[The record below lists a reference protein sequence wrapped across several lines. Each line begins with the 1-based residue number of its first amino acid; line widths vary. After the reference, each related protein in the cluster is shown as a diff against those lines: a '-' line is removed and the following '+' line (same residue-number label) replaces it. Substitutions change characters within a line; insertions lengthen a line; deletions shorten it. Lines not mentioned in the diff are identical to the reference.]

1 MFFTIMIYAYA
12 TILVIGS
19 LFKLPKAKKQFSNR
33 KSNNGI
39 DEMIFSTPSK
49 VSKKVIERTGSKVY
63 VKGQENLPEVT
74 ALYVSNHQG
83 LFDILVLLGYLGKP
97 VGFIAKKE
105 IQRIPIINKWMKLI
119 YCVFMDRKD
128 RRQSVQ
134 AIREGIRNLKSG
146 YSMVVFPEG
155 TRSRGAKL
163 NNFKSGSL
171 RLATRAKVKIVP
183 ITINGTSQMLEE
195 NDGKVKP
202 SKVTLTIEKPIL
214 PEEYENMK
222 SEELASIL
230 KAKIEKNLLV
240 DSNITKKDK
249 ESAQPSTI

>member
-1 MFFTIMIYAYA
+1 
-12 TILVIGS
+12 
-19 LFKLPKAKKQFSNR
+19 
-33 KSNNGI
+33 
-39 DEMIFSTPSK
+39 
-49 VSKKVIERTGSKVY
+49 
-63 VKGQENLPEVT
+63 
-74 ALYVSNHQG
+74 
-83 LFDILVLLGYLGKP
+83 
-97 VGFIAKKE
+97 
-105 IQRIPIINKWMKLI
+105 IPIINKWMKLI

>member
-1 MFFTIMIYAYA
+1 MFFTIMIYVYA

-19 LFKLPKAKKQFSNR
+19 LFKLPKAKKRFNSREIKNE
-33 KSNNGI
+33 I
-39 DEMIFSTPSK
+39 DKMIFSTPRN
-49 VSKKVIERTGSKVY
+49 VSRKVIKRTGSKVY
-63 VKGQENLPEVT
+63 VKGQENLPEGT

-134 AIREGIRNLKSG
+134 AIREGIRNLKAG

-155 TRSRGAKL
+155 TRSRGSKL
-163 NNFKSGSL
+163 NTFKAGSL
-171 RLATRAKVKIVP
+171 KLATRAKVKIVP
-183 ITINGTSQMLEE
+183 ITIHGTSQMLEE

-214 PEEYENMK
+214 PEEYESMK
-222 SEELASIL
+222 NEELASIL
-230 KAKIEKNLLV
+230 KDRIEKNLLI
-240 DSNITKKDK
+240 DSNITEEGK
-249 ESAQPSTI
+249 EPAKPSTV